1 MHKSKPIRKLLAA
14 NRSEI
19 AIRIFRAANEL
30 GLRTVAVYAKE
41 DRLAL
46 HRFKAD
52 EAYPIG
58 EGKGPVEAYL
68 DIAGIIALAKAKGVD
83 AIHPGYGFLSENPA
97 LARACVK
104 AGITF
109 VGPTPELLELLG
121 DKTAARGLAISA
133 GVPVLPGTEKPV
145 KNFAEAKKI
154 AAAIGYPVMVKAAM
168 GGGGR
173 GMRLVRSESE
183 LEARLEEAQ
192 NEARSAFGDA
202 SVFLE
207 KFLARAK
214 HVEVQVL
221 ADGHGNL
228 LHLYERDC
236 SVQRRHQKVVEVA
249 PAANLP
255 ESARNELCAAA
266 AQLARKAKYVNAG
279 TVEFL
284 YDMDSQK
291 WYFIEVNPRI
301 QVEHTVTEMVT
312 GIDLVRAQILA
323 AQGHSLHDE
332 TMRLPRQ
339 ENVPLYGAALQCRV
353 TTEDPEKNFAPDY
366 GKIST
371 YRSPAGFGI
380 RLDGGTAYAG
390 ASLAPYYDSLL
401 VKVTAWGTNLPEACQ
416 RMDRALREFRIR
428 GVKTNIPFVENV
440 VNHAK
445 FRAGEVTT
453 SFLDEHPEL
462 FKFPKRGDRAT
473 KLLTYLGDVIL
484 NGNPEVKGKQ
494 IPASFE
500 IAMVPA
506 ASIAKPK
513 SGTRQLLQELGPKKF
528 AEWAKKEK
536 RLLMT
541 DTTFRDA
548 HQSLMATR
556 VRAYDLQATAPA
568 VAKRLPNLFS
578 IEMWGGATFDT
589 ALRFLHEDP
598 WQRLRQLRAAIPN
611 ICFQMLLRGANAVG
625 YASYPDNVI
634 REFVREAYAEGM
646 DIFRVFDSLNSI
658 ENMRVSLDAVLET
671 GGVCEAAICYT
682 GDILDGS
689 RPKYSLKYYVA
700 LAKQLEKLGA
710 HFLAIKDMAGL
721 CKPYAAFE
729 LVKKLKEEIAL
740 PIHFHTHDTSGINAS
755 SVLKAAEAGVDIADG
770 AVASMSGGTSQPNL
784 NAIVA
789 SLRNTPRDT
798 ELDLEMLNQCSDYW
812 ETVRTYYLPFD
823 SGPKSGNA
831 RLYEHEIPGG
841 QYTNLREQAV
851 SMGLGQRWR
860 QVEQMYAEVNQLFG
874 DIVKVTPSSK
884 VVGDMT
890 LFLMAKEMTPADVL
904 RLDQQHDV
912 AFPNSVVEMFSG
924 VLGVPPGGWPRKIQ
938 KILLRGARPV
948 KGRPG
953 ASMPATDFAV
963 EKESLEK
970 KVGHTISNEDLLSYL
985 LYPEVFV
992 KFDKFRQAHSDVSV
1006 LPTPAFFYGLKSG
1019 EEITVEIEAGKT
1031 LIIKFM
1037 TASDP
1042 HPDGTRTLFFDL
1054 NGQSR
1059 EVNIRDRALRVL
1071 ERAHPKADPA
1081 EAGQVGA
1088 PTAGVITGIAAQL
1101 NQSVER
1107 GVKLMTLEAM
1117 KMQSNIYA
1125 PIAGR
1130 VTKLLVAPGQSV
1142 EAKDLLV
1149 TIVP

>member
-1 MHKSKPIRKLLAA
+1 MHKSKPIRKLMAA

-30 GLRTVAVYAKE
+30 GLRTVAVYSKE

-68 DIAGIIALAKAKGVD
+68 DIAGIIALANAKGVD
-83 AIHPGYGFLSENPA
+83 AIHPGYGFLSEKPA
-97 LARACVK
+97 LARACLK

-173 GMRLVRSESE
+173 GMRVVRSESE

-192 NEARSAFGDA
+192 SEARSAFGDS

-214 HVEVQVL
+214 HVEVQIL

-284 YDMDSQK
+284 YDVDSQN

-312 GIDLVRAQILA
+312 GIDLVRAQILV

-500 IAMVPA
+500 TAVVPA
-506 ASIAKPK
+506 ASIAEPK
-513 SGTRQLLQELGPKKF
+513 SGTRQLLQKLGPKKF

-556 VRAYDLQATAPA
+556 VRTYDLQATAPA

-689 RPKYSLKYYVA
+689 RPKYST
-700 LAKQLEKLGA
+700 E
-710 HFLAIKDMAGL
+710 IL
-721 CKPYAAFE
+721 CSA
-729 LVKKLKEEIAL
+729 
-740 PIHFHTHDTSGINAS
+740 
-755 SVLKAAEAGVDIADG
+755 
-770 AVASMSGGTSQPNL
+770 
-784 NAIVA
+784 
-789 SLRNTPRDT
+789 
-798 ELDLEMLNQCSDYW
+798 C
-812 ETVRTYYLPFD
+812 
-823 SGPKSGNA
+823 
-831 RLYEHEIPGG
+831 
-841 QYTNLREQAV
+841 
-851 SMGLGQRWR
+851 
-860 QVEQMYAEVNQLFG
+860 
-874 DIVKVTPSSK
+874 
-884 VVGDMT
+884 
-890 LFLMAKEMTPADVL
+890 
-904 RLDQQHDV
+904 
-912 AFPNSVVEMFSG
+912 
-924 VLGVPPGGWPRKIQ
+924 
-938 KILLRGARPV
+938 
-948 KGRPG
+948 
-953 ASMPATDFAV
+953 
-963 EKESLEK
+963 
-970 KVGHTISNEDLLSYL
+970 
-985 LYPEVFV
+985 
-992 KFDKFRQAHSDVSV
+992 
-1006 LPTPAFFYGLKSG
+1006 
-1019 EEITVEIEAGKT
+1019 
-1031 LIIKFM
+1031 
-1037 TASDP
+1037 
-1042 HPDGTRTLFFDL
+1042 
-1054 NGQSR
+1054 
-1059 EVNIRDRALRVL
+1059 
-1071 ERAHPKADPA
+1071 
-1081 EAGQVGA
+1081 
-1088 PTAGVITGIAAQL
+1088 
-1101 NQSVER
+1101 
-1107 GVKLMTLEAM
+1107 
-1117 KMQSNIYA
+1117 
-1125 PIAGR
+1125 
-1130 VTKLLVAPGQSV
+1130 
-1142 EAKDLLV
+1142 
-1149 TIVP
+1149 